1 MKPPLQ
7 IATANVG
14 GAPQMKEQSITTEEA
29 LRLSSRAED
38 HFFDRKAP
46 GLDGVKLQKLVV
58 AFANADGGELII
70 GIADE
75 KEEVDPAKRW
85 RGLAAIEDFNS
96 LLQAV
101 HTLNPPIE
109 AKYEFLKHANA
120 YALRVFVERGA
131 DINKTSNGK
140 VYQRFGAQSLP
151 LAADKITELGFAKG
165 ARSFENMKATGILPE
180 QVVDSKELKTFLK
193 DVSPSTDPLEFA
205 VNQHLVDE
213 KSWSPLVAGVL
224 LFSDIP
230 QAILP
235 RKCGVRISRYETR
248 ADDPEREHLKE
259 SHYIEGP
266 AYRLTHDSVDLITS
280 ILNELSKRADKGATP
295 ISYPP
300 EAIWEVFVNAIIH
313 RDYSISDD
321 VHVTIFNDRL
331 VIASP
336 GRLPGYVRV
345 DNILDARFSRNS
357 KIVRCLNRYKDAPN
371 KDMGEGLNT
380 AFQKMKEWKLKP
392 PVIEEDGNY
401 IKVTIRHAPRAL
413 PAEAILAWL
422 ETHPEIT
429 NAQARIL
436 TGIKSENAVKKEFYK
451 LRDQGAIER
460 VPDKGGGQAAW
471 RKSKGARGPHG

>member
-1 MKPPLQ
+1 MRLPRGALGPRSQRKWAFCTNPTAGAYMKPPLQ

-193 DVSPSTDPLEFA
+193 DVSRSTDPLEFA
-205 VNQHLVDE
+205 VNT
-213 KSWSPLVAGVL
+213 W
-224 LFSDIP
+224 
-230 QAILP
+230 
-235 RKCGVRISRYETR
+235 
-248 ADDPEREHLKE
+248 
-259 SHYIEGP
+259 
-266 AYRLTHDSVDLITS
+266 
-280 ILNELSKRADKGATP
+280 
-295 ISYPP
+295 
-300 EAIWEVFVNAIIH
+300 
-313 RDYSISDD
+313 
-321 VHVTIFNDRL
+321 
-331 VIASP
+331 
-336 GRLPGYVRV
+336 
-345 DNILDARFSRNS
+345 
-357 KIVRCLNRYKDAPN
+357 
-371 KDMGEGLNT
+371 
-380 AFQKMKEWKLKP
+380 
-392 PVIEEDGNY
+392 
-401 IKVTIRHAPRAL
+401 
-413 PAEAILAWL
+413 
-422 ETHPEIT
+422 
-429 NAQARIL
+429 
-436 TGIKSENAVKKEFYK
+436 
-451 LRDQGAIER
+451 
-460 VPDKGGGQAAW
+460 
-471 RKSKGARGPHG
+471 

>member
-1 MKPPLQ
+1 
-7 IATANVG
+7 
-14 GAPQMKEQSITTEEA
+14 MKEQFITAEEA
-29 LRLSSRAED
+29 IRLSCRAED

-46 GLDGVKLQKLVV
+46 GLSGAKLQKLVV
-58 AFANADGGELII
+58 AFANADGGELIV
-70 GIADE
+70 GIADD
-75 KEEVDPAKRW
+75 KEEVEPAKRW
-85 RGLAAIEDFNS
+85 RGLAAIEDFNG

-101 HTLNPPIE
+101 HTLDPPIE
-109 AKYEFLKHANA
+109 TRYEFLKHTST
-120 YALRVFVERGA
+120 YALRMFVERSA
-131 DINKTSNGK
+131 NVNKTGDGK

-151 LAADKITELGFAKG
+151 LAAEKITELGFAKG
-165 ARSFENMKATGILPE
+165 AHSFENMKASEIRAE
-180 QVVDSKELKTFLK
+180 QIVDSQELKAFLT
-193 DVSPSTDPLEFA
+193 DVSPSTDPLSFA

-213 KSWSPLVAGVL
+213 KDWSPLVAGVI
-224 LFSDIP
+224 LFADVP

-248 ADDPEREHLKE
+248 EDDPEREHLKE
-259 SHYIEGP
+259 SYYIEGP
-266 AYRLTHDSVDLITS
+266 AYRLIHDSVEQITA
-280 ILNELSKRADKGATP
+280 ILSELSQRADKGASP
-295 ISYPP
+295 VSYPP

-321 VHVTIFNDRL
+321 VHVTIFNDRI

-357 KIVRCLNRYKDAPN
+357 KIVRCLNRYKNAPN

-392 PVIEEDGNY
+392 PIIEEDSNY
-401 IKVTIRHAPRAL
+401 IKVTIRHAPLAL
-413 PAEAILAWL
+413 PTEAILTWL
-422 ETHPEIT
+422 DAHSEIT

-451 LRDQGAIER
+451 LRDTGVIER
-460 VPDKGGGQAAW
+460 VPGKGGGHAAW
-471 RKSKGARGPHG
+471 RKAEMPAADKA